1 MLFNLNKKSKQL
13 MFYFYN
19 EVCFS
24 KKTFLFKQPNKT
36 TKILF
41 KETNFSEINKRK
53 NIESMKLW
61 ALAVT
66 NIPCI
71 LCICGS
77 RRKTWKSVE
86 HEPSSSS
93 CSFFYECSESSDE
106 CRPCRPSPR
115 PCPSKWCR
123 PSKDGI
129 ALKRECVQSLKQAE
143 LLLRNL
149 YTASN
154 KLIRTIFDSLS
165 TDLKTATNAE
175 KSLALTEF
183 TRESSELEKT
193 VLQILECALMNIK
206 TGASSLVA
214 ATSSQLQKQIEFNTA
229 TALADYVQQFN
240 ALLNLPD
247 ATLTPIVRD
256 LTNGL
261 LPRTSQ
267 LFAQL
272 NAANNALIEKVTNE
286 ERIAIGAL
294 LDSEMKDAITA
305 ITKAFKAFVNKYKI
319 YANAQTEILIKSICE
334 ILSKAEKA
342 LISSLDGAL
351 IGNFRFIEFLIRRC
365 VEALSPCGQSD
376 CAFPPILIN
385 PALIQNPVI
394 Q

>member
-1 MLFNLNKKSKQL
+1 MFAKKD
-13 MFYFYN
+13 
-19 EVCFS
+19 
-24 KKTFLFKQPNKT
+24 FLFKEPNKA

-53 NIESMKLW
+53 NVESMKLW
-61 ALAVT
+61 ALT
-66 NIPCI
+66 ITSIPCI

-77 RRKTWKSVE
+77 RRKNWKSVE

-93 CSFFYECSESSDE
+93 CSFFYECSESDDG
-106 CRPCRPSPR
+106 CRPCK
-115 PCPSKWCR
+115 PCPPKWCK

-165 TDLKTATNAE
+165 TDLKTATNTE

-183 TRESSELEKT
+183 TRESSELEKA

-206 TGASSLVA
+206 TGANALVA

-247 ATLTPIVRD
+247 TTLTPIVRD

-286 ERIAIGAL
+286 ERIAIGTL
-294 LDSEMKDAITA
+294 LDSELKDAITA
-305 ITKAFKAFVNKYKI
+305 ITKAFKTFVNKYKI
-319 YANAQTEILIKSICE
+319 YTNAQTEILIKSICE